1 VTTRSATEPKKDN
14 VLRLRDGRMLGY
26 AEYGDS
32 TGTPVFSFHGFPGSR
47 VESRFA
53 RDAALQRGIR
63 VIAPDRPGLGLS
75 TYQPRRTILG
85 WPDDV
90 VELADALG
98 IERFA
103 VMGVSGG
110 GPYAAV
116 CAHKIPQ
123 RLTGVA
129 IVSGVGPLH
138 RLGAT
143 EGMLRTNRIMFGAQ
157 RRFPPLGRAIIWL
170 AGIVLKRYGTKGMDR
185 MARALPE
192 ADQRI
197 MARPDVRDLFAED
210 ASEAFR
216 SGARGPALENSLFT
230 RPWGFRLEDIAMP
243 VHLWQGGDDRNVPV
257 AHGRYQASALP
268 NCTEHFYAGEGHLL
282 VFERI
287 DEILDAIT

>member
-1 VTTRSATEPKKDN
+1 
-14 VLRLRDGRMLGY
+14 
-26 AEYGDS
+26 
-32 TGTPVFSFHGFPGSR
+32 

-53 RDAALQRGIR
+53 HDAALKRGIR
-63 VIAPDRPGLGLS
+63 VIAPDRPGFGLS
-75 TYQPRRTILG
+75 TYKPRRTILD

-110 GPYAAV
+110 GPYAAA
-116 CAHKIPQ
+116 CAYKIAQ
-123 RLTGVA
+123 RLTGAA

-138 RLGAT
+138 RPGAT

-170 AGIVLKRYGTKGMDR
+170 AGVVLKRQGTKGMDR
-185 MARALPE
+185 MARTLPE

-197 MARPDVRDLFAED
+197 MARPDVRELFAED
-210 ASEAFR
+210 TREAFR
-216 SGARGPALENSLFT
+216 SGARGPAQENSLYT
-230 RPWGFRLEDIAMP
+230 RPWGFQLEDIAMP
-243 VHLWQGGDDRNVPV
+243 VHLWQGENDRNVPV

-268 NCTEHFYAGEGHLL
+268 NCTPHFYPGEGHLL

-287 DEILDAIT
+287 DEIFATIAGGKLEAGG